1 MLSKPRVSQRL
12 VSGRAATASLGNLL
26 EIQITELENLGYD
39 LGMCFDKSAGD
50 SHVGSSLRTTILT
63 I

>member
-39 LGMCFDKSAGD
+39 LGMCFA
-50 SHVGSSLRTTILT
+50 SLQVILMWVPV
-63 I
+63 